1 MPPEMNDASSS
12 GRPVSETVWSGSQRW
27 LRVATMGRACAR
39 LYSQIRKYLV
49 GVAAAAITLGL
60 VLFGQLE
67 WLEYRSLDWLFELRG
82 ALFERLKIPPATSP
96 IVIIEIDEAS
106 IRELGAWPFR
116 RATHAQL
123 LDRISAWK
131 PLVIGVDVIFP
142 QPSRYGPQDDA
153 AFSAGIARARNVVLG
168 AACVTTVQV
177 LPDVGP
183 KGLSIP
189 LTDCDWPLPVLR
201 EGAAGVGP
209 VNVMQDNLDSQV
221 RRAPLRMSV
230 GDRDELSFDANLHR
244 VATAAGFPTKPL
256 PRGDEILVNFRGGA
270 GTFPSIS
277 YYRIVTGE
285 VTVEKFPDALRD
297 KIVLIGSTTK
307 VEHDIFPTVFA
318 RGDGMAGVEIHAN
331 VLQTLIRGDRIL
343 EVPKLAST
351 VLAVV
356 AALLGSVMV
365 VRLRAFRA
373 LAIVVILL
381 LVGALLMF
389 AGFAAAHAWI
399 RGMAITFGLVLGYGA
414 TVVENFVREQRE
426 KQRLSRFFS
435 PDVLR
440 AVVRDRDGRSLR
452 PRRRLVTVLFSDIRG
467 FTSISERLQPEQVDE
482 MLREYLTVMTEV
494 VFRHGGTVDK
504 YIGDAIM
511 GLYNAPYEDPEHA
524 LKAIRTALE
533 FQERAIPFSARW
545 QAKLGV
551 TIRCGVGINS
561 GEAVVG
567 SLGSR
572 QRNEYTAIGDTV
584 NLAARLES
592 ITKDYNVPIIIS
604 EYTYE
609 HVKRRFP
616 THELDTVTVKGKSQP
631 VKIYGVMPSS
641 MRKHP
646 RATLDAAVQLT
657 AADGSICRVRTFDI
671 SEGGVGL
678 LGVPAE
684 WPLGSKIEVR
694 LDGGE
699 LGHRIVAEGAIVSRR
714 GEKAGVQFT
723 SLDAS
728 SAPAVAEY
736 VARGRN
742 RDETDEV
749 DADASRR

>member
-1 MPPEMNDASSS
+1 
-12 GRPVSETVWSGSQRW
+12 
-27 LRVATMGRACAR
+27 MGRACAR

-49 GVAAAAITLGL
+49 GSAAAAVTLAL

-82 ALFERLKIPPATSP
+82 ALFTRLAILPPTSP
-96 IVIIEIDEAS
+96 IVIIEIDESS

-116 RATHAQL
+116 RAMHAQL

-131 PLVIGVDVIFP
+131 PLVVGVDVIFP
-142 QPSRYGPQDDA
+142 QASRYGPQDDA
-153 AFSAGIARARNVVLG
+153 ALSAAITRAGNIVLG
-168 AACVTTVQV
+168 AACVTTVQRLV
-177 LPDVGP
+177 EIGRDV
-183 KGLSIP
+183 S

-209 VNVMQDNLDSQV
+209 VNVIQDNLDSQV
-221 RRAPLRMSV
+221 RRAPLRTSV
-230 GDRDELSFDANLHR
+230 GDREEWSFDANLHR
-244 VATAAGFPTKPL
+244 VATAAGLSTKPL
-256 PRGDEILVNFRGGA
+256 PRSDEIFVNFRGGP

-285 VTVEKFPDALRD
+285 VTAEKYPDELRD
-297 KIVLIGSTTK
+297 KIVLIGATTK
-307 VEHDIFPTVFA
+307 AEHDIFPTVLG

-331 VLQTLIRGDRIL
+331 VLQTLIRGDRIR
-343 EVPKLAST
+343 EVPRLAST
-351 VLAVV
+351 MLAVG
-356 AALLGSVMV
+356 AGLLGSVLV
-365 VRLRAFRA
+365 VRLRAVRA
-373 LAIVVILL
+373 LALVVILL
-381 LVGALLMF
+381 VVGALLTF
-389 AGFAAAHAWI
+389 AGFVVAHAWM
-399 RGMAITFGLVLGYGA
+399 RGMAMTFGLVLGYGA

-452 PRRRLVTVLFSDIRG
+452 PRRRLVTVLFSDIRD

-482 MLREYLTVMTEV
+482 MLQEYLTVMTEV

-592 ITKDYNVPIIIS
+592 ITKEYNVPIIIS

-609 HVKRRFP
+609 YVKGRFP

-646 RATLDAAVQLT
+646 RATLDAAAQLT
-657 AADGSICRVRTFDI
+657 AADGLVCRVRTFDI

-678 LGVPAE
+678 VGVPSE
-684 WPLGSKIEVR
+684 WPLGSKLEIR
-694 LDGGE
+694 LEGGE
-699 LGHRIVAEGAIVSRR
+699 VGRRIVAEGTIVSRR
-714 GEKAGVQFT
+714 GEKAGIQFT
-723 SLDAS
+723 ALDAG

-742 RDETDEV
+742 RDETDE
-749 DADASRR
+749 AEAGASRR